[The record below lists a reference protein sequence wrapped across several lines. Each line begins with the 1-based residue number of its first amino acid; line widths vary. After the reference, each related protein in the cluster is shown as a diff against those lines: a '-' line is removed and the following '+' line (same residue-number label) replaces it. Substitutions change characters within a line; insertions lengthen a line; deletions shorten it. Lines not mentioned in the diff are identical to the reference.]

1 FGGKMHKFVWDT
13 SAIVNI
19 KESNDDGYSPGRSLF
34 KDLSDGWIDID
45 YQNIFPTLA
54 VFEVNATVSKLAR
67 KGKPVL
73 REFYLLDDRALMYDV
88 DQELIRKANQLFT
101 LDGFDKLYGAD
112 LVFACIA
119 KIEDAYLV
127 TMDRKLA
134 MHASKHVK
142 VIDLNESKS
151 SPVYRAL
158 FE

>member
-1 FGGKMHKFVWDT
+1 MHKFVWDT

-142 VIDLNESKS
+142 VIDLNES
-151 SPVYRAL
+151 
-158 FE
+158 

>member
-1 FGGKMHKFVWDT
+1 MHKFVWDT
-13 SAIVNI
+13 SAIVKI

-88 DQELIRKANQLFT
+88 DQELIQKANQLFT

>member
-1 FGGKMHKFVWDT
+1 MHKFVWDT

-45 YQNIFPTLA
+45 YKNIFPTLA

-119 KIEDAYLV
+119 KIEDAHLV

-134 MHASKHVK
+134 MHVSKHVK

>member
-1 FGGKMHKFVWDT
+1 MHKFVWDT

-45 YQNIFPTLA
+45 YKNIFPTLA

-134 MHASKHVK
+134 MHVSKHVK

>member
-1 FGGKMHKFVWDT
+1 MFKFVWDT

-19 KESNDDGYSPGRSLF
+19 KEPNDDGYSPGRSLF
-34 KDLSDGWIDID
+34 KDLSDGWININ

-73 REFYLLDDRALMYDV
+73 REFYLLDDRARMYDV
-88 DQELIRKANQLFT
+88 DQELIQKANQLFT

-142 VIDLNESKS
+142 VIDLNDSKS
-151 SPVYRAL
+151 SPVYRER

>member
-1 FGGKMHKFVWDT
+1 MHKFVWDT

>member
-1 FGGKMHKFVWDT
+1 MHKFVWDT

-88 DQELIRKANQLFT
+88 DQELIRKANQRFT

>member
-1 FGGKMHKFVWDT
+1 MHKFVWDT

-45 YQNIFPTLA
+45 YKNIFPTLA

-101 LDGFDKLYGAD
+101 LDGFDKSYGAD

-134 MHASKHVK
+134 MHVSKHVK

>member
-1 FGGKMHKFVWDT
+1 KMHKFVWDT

>member
-1 FGGKMHKFVWDT
+1 MHKFVWDT

-34 KDLSDGWIDID
+34 KYLSDGWIDID

-112 LVFACIA
+112 LVFAYIA